1 MKILLSLTYFEPYHS
16 GLSVYAYRLAQG
28 LSELGHEVTVLT
40 SQYQTNLLEEEHL
53 GAVRVVRVP
62 VGLKLSKGVIM
73 PRLRDVALPLI
84 QWADVVNLHLPQF
97 ESYWLSAYCRRLHK
111 PLVVTYHCDLVMQG
125 GLLKRFAGWGTQL
138 LQNRP
143 LNIADRIVQNSVDYA
158 QNSPALRP
166 RMAKVVAV
174 PPPVIAQKSDPEAVL
189 RFKHKHAIQPDQR
202 VLGMAGRVA
211 TEKGVE
217 YLLEAFPEILRKFP
231 KARILHAGAWQS
243 VIGEEAYQERVE
255 RMAKPF
261 GGKFEKLGFLDDDE
275 FSAFF
280 AACDLLV
287 FSSLNATESF
297 GIVQVEAM
305 AQETPIVATNL
316 PGVRQPVLQTTF
328 GCLVPPRDGPALANA
343 ICAMLEKPPAI
354 PAGLSAYLAQFIQ
367 ANVARQY
374 ETLFNSLIRL

>member
-1 MKILLSLTYFEPYHS
+1 
-16 GLSVYAYRLAQG
+16 
-28 LSELGHEVTVLT
+28 
-40 SQYQTNLLEEEHL
+40 
-53 GAVRVVRVP
+53 
-62 VGLKLSKGVIM
+62 
-73 PRLRDVALPLI
+73 
-84 QWADVVNLHLPQF
+84 
-97 ESYWLSAYCRRLHK
+97 
-111 PLVVTYHCDLVMQG
+111 
-125 GLLKRFAGWGTQL
+125 
-138 LQNRP
+138 
-143 LNIADRIVQNSVDYA
+143 
-158 QNSPALRP
+158 
-166 RMAKVVAV
+166 
-174 PPPVIAQKSDPEAVL
+174 
-189 RFKHKHAIQPDQR
+189 
-202 VLGMAGRVA
+202 
-211 TEKGVE
+211 
-217 YLLEAFPEILRKFP
+217 
-231 KARILHAGAWQS
+231 
-243 VIGEEAYQERVE
+243 
-255 RMAKPF
+255 MAKPF

-374 ETLFNSLIRL
+374 ETLINSLIRL